1 MLSIKCREKLCL
13 QGCISELDD
22 SLGGSPFRILSGCKF
37 DLGGNAVEIT
47 TARARQLPLNDGV
60 LLCQLKGTQ
69 VPVGACN

>member
-22 SLGGSPFRILSGCKF
+22 SLGGGPFRILSGCKL
-37 DLGGNAVEIT
+37 DLGGSAVE
-47 TARARQLPLNDGV
+47 TARARQLLLNVGV